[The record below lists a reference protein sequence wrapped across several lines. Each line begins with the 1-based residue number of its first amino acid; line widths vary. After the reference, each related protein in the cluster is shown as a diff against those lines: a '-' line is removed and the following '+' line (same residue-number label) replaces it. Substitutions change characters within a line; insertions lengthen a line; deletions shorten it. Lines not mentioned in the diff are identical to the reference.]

1 MEILANVI
9 STLINLL
16 MYLQK
21 PMKLQS
27 QLRTSAWRRRHCQE
41 QKVRKDNLSRFFPS
55 FFYVR
60 FNNLGFRKP
69 SQKREKSGKKFSN
82 TMKQGHF
89 SQNDTSRISSF
100 ANQIMESL
108 SPSKKNNV
116 AKDDKAKFEKE
127 RQEKAE
133 WVWQLI
139 FQAWSYVYTLTN
151 TRFCFFCILRKLKSD
166 RFNDRTRAVF
176 TCFS

>member
-1 MEILANVI
+1 M
-9 STLINLL
+9 
-16 MYLQK
+16 
-21 PMKLQS
+21 
-27 QLRTSAWRRRHCQE
+27 
-41 QKVRKDNLSRFFPS
+41 F
-55 FFYVR
+55 

-69 SQKREKSGKKFSN
+69 SQKREKSGKKISN

-116 AKDDKAKFEKE
+116 AKDDKEKFEKE

-133 WVWQLI
+133 
-139 FQAWSYVYTLTN
+139 
-151 TRFCFFCILRKLKSD
+151 
-166 RFNDRTRAVF
+166 
-176 TCFS
+176 